1 MTSMWRMIRPM
12 TPDPKHRDVHVL
24 VGRPDAGGCAL
35 FVDSTGVVVRLFVND
50 FVEARLDRT

>member
-1 MTSMWRMIRPM
+1 M

-24 VGRPDAGGCAL
+24 VGRSDAGGCAL

-50 FVEARLDRT
+50 FVEARLARS